1 MDAKTVF
8 TFAGGMVAGM
18 ILWAL
23 IFSGPSP
30 TPSGF
35 APGPPPQQAQQ
46 PQVDMVKLQRDI
58 AQLEQIAKSDPGN
71 YQAWKK
77 LGDNYFDMGEQR
89 KSVAAYLKALA
100 IDDSDPNVLTDL
112 GVMYRQLGEYSTAL
126 ENFQTAAEKD
136 PRHAISRLNIGVVYV
151 YDLKDYAKGIAAWE
165 DFLRVEPN
173 GARADSVRQQ
183 MAPIIQTL
191 AAQGGG
197 ELPPDHPDLDGSGA
211 APPAG
216 GDPATYFPKPD
227 QQ

>member
-8 TFAGGMVAGM
+8 TFAGGMVAGL
-18 ILWAL
+18 ILGVF

-30 TPSGF
+30 APSGF
-35 APGPPPQQAQQ
+35 APGPPPQQ

-77 LGDNYFDMGEQR
+77 LGDNYFDIGEQR
-89 KSVAAYLKALA
+89 KSIAAYRKALD
-100 IDDSDPNVLTDL
+100 IDDSDPNVLTDM
-112 GVMYRQLGEYSTAL
+112 GVMYRQLGEYSKAL
-126 ENFQTAAEKD
+126 ENFQAAAEKA
-136 PRHAISRLNIGVVYV
+136 PSHSVSRLNIGVVYV
-151 YDLKDYAKGIAAWE
+151 NDLKDYGKGIVAWE
-165 DFLRVEPN
+165 DFLRVEPT
-173 GARADSVRQQ
+173 GARADSIRAQLEQIKQ
-183 MAPIIQTL
+183 MV

-197 ELPPDHPDLDGSGA
+197 
-211 APPAG
+211 APPP

>member
-8 TFAGGMVAGM
+8 TFVGGMVAGM

-35 APGPPPQQAQQ
+35 APGPPSQQTQQ

-77 LGDNYFDMGEQR
+77 LGDNYFDIGEQR
-89 KSVAAYLKALA
+89 KSVAAYRKALD
-100 IDDSDPNVLTDL
+100 IDDSDPNVWTDM
-112 GVMYRQLGEYSTAL
+112 GVMYRRLGDFPKAL
-126 ENFQTAAEKD
+126 ESFQTGAEKG
-136 PRHAISRLNIGVVYV
+136 PNHSVSRLNIGVVYV
-151 YDLKDYAKGIAAWE
+151 NDLKDYAKGIAAWE
-165 DFLRVEPN
+165 DCRRVEPA
-173 GARADSVRQQ
+173 GAGADSSRERLGQIRR
-183 MAPIIQTL
+183 MR
-191 AAQGGG
+191 AAQSGGG
-197 ELPPDHPDLDGSGA
+197 G

-216 GDPATYFPKPD
+216 GDPATDFPKPD